1 MVNKLAL
8 VRLPD
13 SFTGAQLTD
22 NVFNNCKLVVSKLDE
37 LYKLDDSKFSEGTI
51 SNEPIPVLN
60 TTMLNR
66 QAYLWLNKQFANLS
80 IIVNE
85 LVVQWNIHGV
95 VGVPDYTDTTRI
107 TLWLPQKLAL
117 NDDFK
122 NNINSNWQIIE
133 SKLND
138 CLLFFNNLFQKGEN

>member
-1 MVNKLAL
+1 
-8 VRLPD
+8 
-13 SFTGAQLTD
+13 
-22 NVFNNCKLVVSKLDE
+22 
-37 LYKLDDSKFSEGTI
+37 
-51 SNEPIPVLN
+51 
-60 TTMLNR
+60 MLNR